1 MTNVR
6 GACGRCNSHVGPILH
21 TWARRHARGQRRPD
35 AYLAVNVRI
44 KWLTRIF
51 RDSRATNTPCKTPNP
66 PKRRPI
72 QPIRPSVSCF
82 QPMGLHFGG
91 HTTANHG
98 RAAAN
103 RGELRHA
110 RVRHAG
116 DTPPEGFAWRKTPI
130 VASLKCAASPTRLR
144 RSRLVRKTRPAST
157 IMPNLG
163 CIERAGRTFSRPKT

>member
-1 MTNVR
+1 M
-6 GACGRCNSHVGPILH
+6 GAVTR
-21 TWARRHARGQRRPD
+21 TWARWSARGQRRPD

-44 KWLTRIF
+44 KGLTRIF
-51 RDSRATNTPCKTPNP
+51 RDSRSTNTPCKTPNP
-66 PKRRPI
+66 PKCRPI

-98 RAAAN
+98 HTTANHGHTTAN

-130 VASLKCAASPTRLR
+130 ATNLKCAVSPTRLR